1 METFDHDHELEAL
14 QENSRPIIK
23 TKNIDLNQPDE
34 GSLDSSSQIGKLVFK
49 LMDSPPLPHFKF
61 KETIEMVSSSR
72 NLQFI
77 FRIGFGRKELDHQVR
92 IPNPVIFF

>member
-34 GSLDSSSQIGKLVFK
+34 GSLDSSSQIGKLVSG

-61 KETIEMVSSSR
+61 KETIEI
-72 NLQFI
+72 L
-77 FRIGFGRKELDHQVR
+77 K
-92 IPNPVIFF
+92 